1 MFTAHRSIALASSP
15 VWCQALLQSIA
26 AAIGARRSL
35 VSKEPFTLNIPR
47 HSEISLS
54 RRRKAELSSSI
65 FRGNGFIGRNK
76 EAQFRNNQ
84 INFLRCCLI
93 SADSWMARRA
103 ADVYH
108 QIQSHPTSPRASRLA
123 PSPAR
128 NALTK
133 PIIIKVKT
141 YAGVTLVRH
150 SCSHCYY

>member
-1 MFTAHRSIALASSP
+1 MYPRNSLHKINCDIKENLRRDVEKLRSSA
-15 VWCQALLQSIA
+15 
-26 AAIGARRSL
+26 
-35 VSKEPFTLNIPR
+35 
-47 HSEISLS
+47 
-54 RRRKAELSSSI
+54 
-65 FRGNGFIGRNK
+65 FRGNGFVGRNK

-108 QIQSHPTSPRASRLA
+108 RIQSHPTAPPTPRPA

-128 NALTK
+128 HARTK

-141 YAGVTLVRH
+141 YTGVTLVRH
-150 SCSHCYY
+150 SCCHCYY